1 VRVGAYELGEKLGE
15 GASGAVYRAR
25 RDDGAWVALKR
36 THPRSPEDTRR
47 LEREVEAA
55 RGLEH
60 PNLVRILEVVPDT
73 TGPAIVMEL
82 LPGGSLRDLLVRRG
96 RLGEEEALAL
106 VEKLA
111 LGVQALHARGFV
123 HRDLKP
129 ENVLFDAAGEPRIC
143 DFGIAKSFDRADSL
157 TATGAIIGTPHYL
170 APEQAWGNIHEIGP
184 RSDVWSLGVVLYECL
199 AGEPPFQEP
208 ALLALLEKIVNAVPE
223 RPLPR
228 GKRRDAADLALWAME
243 KDRDRRPA
251 SALAFAEACREVRT
265 GAATRRRGVALPALA
280 ALLAAT
286 LAALILRPARP
297 APAPGEPPAP
307 LASRTASD
315 PLLEARDL
323 LARRETARGLLVLA
337 QAKGPRAR
345 ELETLARSASALAT
359 ALRGDDPAA
368 RVRAAE
374 TLRVQIAR
382 VADTELAP
390 ALTGALAPLDSYVLP
405 SIVAIASMGKRGWR
419 NDDRFAALSLA
430 LGEAPLRDPVA
441 PVVAGLMV
449 LAVEAGDRAAVRD
462 ELVAAGR
469 AGVALLDADPRAG
482 YALVGISLQLLREHD
497 FPADEEELGW
507 AGKALAREDAA
518 LAALG
523 ADDANWFDEVRRR
536 LAAEVASCERRIG
549 SRARD
554 PAERRRHFE
563 AGLASCRR
571 ALAFLDEKGAS
582 KTKLEER
589 RLEAAVLLV
598 ALERFDEALEEA
610 RDTTF
615 ADAIRLE
622 VVRRR
627 DGPEKAVELA
637 PGLVGG
643 RRGDLVRTV
652 YVRALADLGRLADA
666 RAALGQL
673 RPARKPTVELVGLER
688 ATLEAELGDQ

>member
-1 VRVGAYELGEKLGE
+1 MRVGAYELGEKLGE

-25 RDDGAWVALKR
+25 RDDGAWVAVKR

-82 LPGGSLRDLLVRRG
+82 LPGGSLRELLARRG
-96 RLGEEEALAL
+96 KLGEEEALAL

-111 LGVQALHARGFV
+111 LGVQALHARGFA

-157 TATGAIIGTPHYL
+157 TATGAIIGTPQYL

-184 RSDVWSLGVVLYECL
+184 RSDVWSLGVILYECL

-208 ALLALLEKIVNAVPE
+208 ALLALLEKIVNGVPE

-243 KDRDRRPA
+243 KDRERRPP

-265 GAATRRRGVALPALA
+265 GAGRRTRGVALPTLA
-280 ALLAAT
+280 VLLAAT
-286 LAALILRPARP
+286 LAVLILRPTRSTPTPAE
-297 APAPGEPPAP
+297 APAPVSP
-307 LASRTASD
+307 TATD
-315 PLLEARDL
+315 PLLEARDC
-323 LARRETARGLLVLA
+323 LARRETARGLALLA
-337 QAKGPRAR
+337 RAQGPRAR
-345 ELETLARSASALAT
+345 ELEALARSANALAA
-359 ALRGDDPAA
+359 ALRGDDSAA
-368 RVRAAE
+368 RVRMAE

-382 VADTELAP
+382 VADSDLAP

-405 SIVAIASMGKRGWR
+405 SIMAIASMGKRGWR
-419 NDDRFAALSLA
+419 NDERFAALSLA
-430 LGEAPLRDPVA
+430 LGEAPLRDPLP

-449 LAVEAGDRAAVRD
+449 LAVEAGDRAAVRE
-462 ELVAAGR
+462 ELVASGR

-549 SRARD
+549 SRAQD

-571 ALAFLDEKGAS
+571 ALAFLDEKGVS
-582 KTKLEER
+582 RTKLDER

-598 ALERFDEALEEA
+598 ALERFDEALEESRETA
-610 RDTTF
+610 F

-627 DGPEKAVELA
+627 EGPEKAVELA
-637 PGLVGG
+637 PGLLGG

-652 YVRALADLGRLADA
+652 YVRALADVGRIAEA

-673 RPARKPTVELVGLER
+673 HRARKSSVELVGLER
-688 ATLEAELGDQ
+688 AALEAELGQ